1 MKPSRYT
8 FLIVPDHDGE
18 SRRFSLSRNGTLFIA
33 IFTILM
39 VVGVS
44 FSYMYFIPLSM
55 DYSRME
61 SRYNEVIGE
70 RVEVLELYR
79 DLERMK
85 QMEIVVQKALG
96 MDLGE
101 SDSSETRLSEMMN
114 DYPIKLS
121 YLNNVPSLLPI
132 DGVMTQ
138 DMVVSS
144 EETVRKH
151 FGVDIAAPIGEP
163 VMASASGQVVFSGW
177 TTELGNLVIIYHG
190 NEYFTYYGHNELI
203 LVKVYDKVKRGDVI
217 STSGNSGISSGPHL
231 HFEIWKDGEPVD
243 PLLYFPEL
251 NQTNISVK

>member
-18 SRRFSLSRNGTLFIA
+18 SKRFSLSRNRTIIIIILT
-33 IFTILM
+33 IFTIL
-39 VVGVS
+39 GVS
-44 FSYMYFIPLSM
+44 ISYIYLIPLSI
-55 DYSRME
+55 DYNRME

-101 SDSSETRLSEMMN
+101 SDTSGNKLSEMMN

-121 YLNNVPSLLPI
+121 YLNNIPSLLPI

-138 DMVVSS
+138 DMIVSN
-144 EETVRKH
+144 EESIRQH
-151 FGVDIAAPIGEP
+151 FGVDIAAPIGQP

-231 HFEIWKDGEPVD
+231 HFEIWKDGKPVN

>member
-8 FLIVPDHDGE
+8 FLVVPDHDGK
-18 SRRFSLSRNGTLFIA
+18 SRRFSLSRNGTLFII
-33 IFTILM
+33 IFTIFM
-39 VVGVS
+39 SIGIS
-44 FSYMYFIPLSM
+44 ISYIYLIPLSL
-55 DYSRME
+55 DYARME
-61 SRYNEVIGE
+61 SRYNDVIGE

-101 SDSSETRLSEMMN
+101 SDSSGAGLTEMMN

-121 YLNNVPSLLPI
+121 YLNNVPSLLPL
-132 DGVMTQ
+132 DGVLTQ
-138 DMVVSS
+138 DMVVSN
-144 EETVRKH
+144 EEEIREH
-151 FGVDIAAPIGEP
+151 YGVDIAAPIGEP

-231 HFEIWKDGEPVD
+231 HFEIGKDGEPVN

-251 NQTNISVK
+251 KQTNISVK

>member
-8 FLIVPDHDGE
+8 FLVVPDHDGK
-18 SRRFSLSRNGTLFIA
+18 SRRFSLSRISTLFII
-33 IFTILM
+33 IFTIFMLI
-39 VVGVS
+39 GIS
-44 FSYMYFIPLSM
+44 ISYMYLIPLSL
-55 DYSRME
+55 DYTIMK
-61 SRYNEVIGE
+61 SRYNDVIGE

-101 SDSSETRLSEMMN
+101 SDSSEAGLTEMMN

-121 YLNNVPSLLPI
+121 YLNNVPSLLPL
-132 DGVMTQ
+132 DGVLTQ
-138 DMVVSS
+138 DMVVSN
-144 EETVRKH
+144 EEEIREH
-151 FGVDIAAPIGEP
+151 YGVDIAAPIGEP

-243 PLLYFPEL
+243 PLLYFPDL